1 LSYASHISHIS
12 NKEFPELLQT
22 LLCCFT
28 DLKRRTIPRR
38 TDRNMPHPTGVFQMQ
53 VMIEI
58 TLAKLSITVSGKRLR
73 GLATQTTAVQDRIE
87 AV

>member
-1 LSYASHISHIS
+1 
-12 NKEFPELLQT
+12 
-22 LLCCFT
+22 
-28 DLKRRTIPRR
+28 
-38 TDRNMPHPTGVFQMQ
+38 MQ